1 VGLVA
6 IAGAEEAAKKE
17 EAPAAPKAEPPAKVE
32 VTVMGEVVDLYCW
45 ISAGLRGEDHRAC
58 AVACAKAGQPIGLV
72 DDKGMAYILLGQD
85 KHKGYEGIADKMAD
99 LVTVKGQLVERGG
112 LKAIVVSEITK
123 NEAAKETPKEMM
135 KGMMKEKMKEMPQ
148 KMHEEMKKEMP
159 KEAPK

>member
-1 VGLVA
+1 MKWATCLSLLAICGIVGLVA
-6 IAGAEEAAKKE
+6 IAAAEEAAKKE

-45 ISAGLRGEDHRAC
+45 ISAGARGEDHRAC

-123 NEAAKETPKEMM
+123 KEMPKEMM
-135 KGMMKEKMKEMPQ
+135 KEMHHKMPM
-148 KMHEEMKKEMP
+148 EMP